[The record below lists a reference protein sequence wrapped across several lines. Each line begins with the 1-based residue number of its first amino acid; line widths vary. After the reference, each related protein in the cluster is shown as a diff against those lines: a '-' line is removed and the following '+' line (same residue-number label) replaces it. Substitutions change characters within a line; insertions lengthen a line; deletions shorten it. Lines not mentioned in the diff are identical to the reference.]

1 MSVLTN
7 EKKDA
12 LERIEQWI
20 KRILQKIDNGEELT
34 REEKIL
40 WNMLVEI
47 HKKNYFPPYEY

>member
-1 MSVLTN
+1 MSIFTEE
-7 EKKDA
+7 EKEA

-20 KRILQKIDNGEELT
+20 KRILRKIDNGEELT

-47 HKKNYFPPYEY
+47 NKKNYLSPYEY